1 MNNPKTP
8 YKPIGKPIKPRR
20 SNQKLSETQ
29 IKILKFLIKKF
40 EETTDAYHTYC
51 SDPQLLKA
59 TGKTPMALSTA
70 LRKLHG
76 WKLLECSGRSM
87 PVLYWIDPDRV
98 PFVRRVLA
106 SDGVISA
113 LLVLNWART
122 QMGWFTTRD
131 VAKLLNI
138 SKRQAQRI
146 IKLLVDKHLII
157 KTHLKGKGYKGRVVY
172 TEAKGQLPLDH
183 FTRSLD
189 ILKNLKWKIYTTQNE
204 FA

>member
-1 MNNPKTP
+1 MSNRKFP
-8 YKPIGKPIKPRR
+8 YKVIGKPIKPRR
-20 SNQKLSETQ
+20 SVQKLSETQ
-29 IKILKFLIKKF
+29 IKILKFLVEKF
-40 EETTDAYHTYC
+40 KDAADGYHTYC

-59 TGKTPMALSTA
+59 TGKSYRALSTA

-87 PVLYWIDPDRV
+87 PVLYWIDPDKV

-106 SDGVISA
+106 GDGVISA

-138 SKRQAQRI
+138 SKRQAQKI
-146 IKLLVDKHLII
+146 VKILVDKRLVIR
-157 KTHLKGKGYKGRVVY
+157 THLKGKGYKGRVVY

-183 FTRSLD
+183 FTRSYD
-189 ILKNLKWKIYTTQNE
+189 TLKNLKWKIYKTQNE
-204 FA
+204 FI